1 VTIDAIA
8 PAVAATQVA
17 QAAAP
22 VDASGELSAPT
33 DPFDILLAA
42 ASEPADAQSVD
53 SPAAATEP
61 SGVASDQE
69 LVALASTSPA
79 AQVGDA
85 SDSGDAIVSEASQ
98 FLGVPYVWGGSTPSG
113 FDCSGLTQYVFS
125 QLGVALPRTAAEQ
138 EQVGTPVAS
147 LSEAQPGDLLFFEPG
162 QNGAPPGEAGHVAI
176 YLGNDEMI
184 AAPETGEDVQ
194 VQPVPEEPLA
204 IRRVSVP
211 TDTDAAATAEDEAGP
226 STPSVQMGN
235 VAVPQQYASLID
247 SASATSG
254 TPAPLLAAIL
264 YNESRFNPSAVSSA
278 GAEGIAQFMPTT
290 AAANGVDPFDPA
302 SAITGAADL
311 LSSYHSAFGSWSDAL
326 AAYASGGGAVKAAG
340 GVPFDGSTPSYVA
353 SALALAGMAPSS

>member
-8 PAVAATQVA
+8 QTLGATQVA
-17 QAAAP
+17 QPATSLA
-22 VDASGELSAPT
+22 DASQGLSAPT

-42 ASEPADAQSVD
+42 ASEPTADQSAD
-53 SPAAATEP
+53 SLAAATESP
-61 SGVASDQE
+61 GVASNQE
-69 LVALASTSPA
+69 LVALASSSPTSA
-79 AQVGDA
+79 T
-85 SDSGDAIVSEASQ
+85 DSGDAIVSEASE

-138 EQVGTPVAS
+138 EQVGTPVPS
-147 LSEAQPGDLLFFEPG
+147 LAEAEPGDLLFFEPG

-176 YLGNDEMI
+176 YLGDDEMI

-194 VQPVPEEPLA
+194 VQPVPEEPVA

-211 TDTDAAATAEDEAGP
+211 VHADAATTAENEVEP
-226 STPSVQMGN
+226 STSSVQMGN
-235 VAVPQQYASLID
+235 VAVPAQYASLID
-247 SASATSG
+247 AASATSG

-278 GAEGIAQFMPTT
+278 GAEGIAQFMPST
-290 AAANGVDPFDPA
+290 AAANGVDPFDPS

-311 LSSYHSAFGSWSDAL
+311 LSSYHATFGSWSDAV
-326 AAYASGGGAVKAAG
+326 AAYASGGGAVEAAD

>member
-8 PAVAATQVA
+8 PTLRVTQVA
-17 QAAAP
+17 QAGSPAGVSRAP
-22 VDASGELSAPT
+22 SAPT

-42 ASEPADAQSVD
+42 ASEPADDQSVD
-53 SPAAATEP
+53 PLAAANEST
-61 SGVASDQE
+61 GVAGDQE
-69 LVALASTSPA
+69 LVALASASPA
-79 AQVGDA
+79 AATESAG
-85 SDSGDAIVSEASQ
+85 DSGDAIVSEATQ

-138 EQVGTPVAS
+138 QQVGTAVPS
-147 LSEAQPGDLLFFEPG
+147 LAEAEPGDLLFFEPG

-184 AAPETGEDVQ
+184 AAPETGENVQ

-204 IRRVSVP
+204 IRRIGVP
-211 TDTDAAATAEDEAGP
+211 ADADAVTTAEAQAGT

-235 VAVPQQYASLID
+235 VAVPEQYASVID
-247 SASATSG
+247 AASATSG

-264 YNESRFNPSAVSSA
+264 YSESRFNPSAVSSA
-278 GAEGIAQFMPTT
+278 GAEGIAQFMPGT
-290 AAANGVDPFDPA
+290 AAANGVDPFDPT

-311 LSSYHSAFGSWSDAL
+311 LSSYHAAFGSWSDAV
-326 AAYASGGGAVKAAG
+326 AAYASGGGSVEAAG
-340 GVPFDGSTPSYVA
+340 GVPSDGSTTSYVA
-353 SALALAGMAPSS
+353 NALALAGMAPSS

>member
-1 VTIDAIA
+1 VTIDAISQA
-8 PAVAATQVA
+8 PGATQIA
-17 QAAAP
+17 QPAALA
-22 VDASGELSAPT
+22 DASQELSAPT

-42 ASEPADAQSVD
+42 ASEPADDQSVD
-53 SPAAATEP
+53 SLAAATEP

-69 LVALASTSPA
+69 LVALASSSPA
-79 AQVGDA
+79 PEAGGA

-138 EQVGTPVAS
+138 QQVGTPVAS
-147 LSEAQPGDLLFFEPG
+147 LAQAQPGDLLFFEPG
-162 QNGAPPGEAGHVAI
+162 QNGAPAGEAGHVAI
-176 YLGNDEMI
+176 YLGNDEML
-184 AAPETGEDVQ
+184 AAPETGEDVK
-194 VQPVPEEPLA
+194 VQPVPGEPLA
-204 IRRVSVP
+204 IRRVTVSG
-211 TDTDAAATAEDEAGP
+211 AATTTSDEPAG
-226 STPSVQMGN
+226 PSVQMGN
-235 VAVPQQYASLID
+235 VAVPAQYASLID
-247 SASATSG
+247 TASATSG

-311 LSSYHSAFGSWSDAL
+311 LSGYHAAFGSWSDAL
-326 AAYASGGGAVKAAG
+326 AAYASGGGSVESAG
-340 GVPFDGSTPSYVA
+340 GVPSNGSTPSYVA